1 MPTPLIAN
9 GFFGSGILGHLG
21 GNFYSISTQIVS
33 FGGASTIQFN
43 SIPQTYTHL
52 QLHIF
57 AQTSR
62 SGAITDGM
70 NIQFNGDTGSN
81 YSQHWLQGNGSAA
94 TAYGY
99 ASQTR
104 GWLGGSGGASG
115 YFSANIV
122 DILDY
127 TNTNKY
133 KTHRYLMGTDANGSG
148 LIEIGSGVWFKSGTG
163 SNISD
168 PISSFTILP
177 DYSPYVQYSSFALYG
192 VK

>member
-1 MPTPLIAN
+1 MILPGILA
-9 GFFGSGILGHLG
+9 SGISGHLG
-21 GNFYSISTQIVS
+21 GNYTSIATQTVGS
-33 FGGASTIQFN
+33 GGASTITFS
-43 SIPQTYTHL
+43 SIPSTYTHL
-52 QLHIF
+52 QLRII

-81 YSQHWLQGNGSAA
+81 YSQHWLQGNGSAV

-115 YFSANIV
+115 YFSANVV

>member
-1 MPTPLIAN
+1 MILPGILA
-9 GFFGSGILGHLG
+9 SGISGHLG
-21 GNFYSISTQIVS
+21 GNYTSIATQTVGS
-33 FGGASTIQFN
+33 GGAASITFS
-43 SIPQTYTHL
+43 SIPSTYTHL
-52 QLHIF
+52 QLRIF

-81 YSQHWLQGNGSAA
+81 YSQHWLQGNGSAV
-94 TAYGY
+94 TSYGY

-133 KTHRYLMGTDANGSG
+133 KTHRCLMGTDANGSG
-148 LIEIGSGVWFKSGTG
+148 LIEIGSGVWLNTSAIT
-163 SNISD
+163 
-168 PISSFTILP
+168 SFTILP